1 MGEAQP
7 APFTEESDLSELVD
21 EALLLE
27 QAQRREWSADVY
39 EAIELVLDD
48 DHKKSK
54 STVPIKRNITISYM
68 DKLHAVRKAYFEEVA
83 PTKEGNHPIH
93 KMYLRDRAYGHAN
106 LNVNNPEYA
115 RINTDFLTGEAGIFD
130 ELLFRFGKAKVILM
144 GVNRTSV
151 KPERTLLTL
160 LPSQEVYSWVKNI
173 ALAAL
178 RGQNFANTRSE
189 LKPLA

>member
-7 APFTEESDLSELVD
+7 APFLQESDLSELVD
-21 EALLLE
+21 EAILKE

-39 EAIELVLDD
+39 GAIGLVLNDE
-48 DHKKSK
+48 HEKLRS
-54 STVPIKRNITISYM
+54 SVPIKRNITISYM
-68 DKLHAVRKAYFEEVA
+68 DKLHAVRKAYFEETP
-83 PTKEGNHPIH
+83 PTKVGSFPIH
-93 KMYLRDRAYGHAN
+93 KMYIRDRAYGHAN
-106 LNVNNPEYA
+106 LNIANPEYA
-115 RINTDFLTGEAGIFD
+115 RINADFLTGESSIFD

-160 LPSQEVYSWVKNI
+160 LPSPEVYSWVKNI